1 MAISHRYRQATDNVF
16 HVQRQAVDLRL
27 NKEGK
32 EAVSSRIARIGF
44 DQLAPKVQD
53 VLRARVERLGYLG
66 EFFQCSG
73 VQPDILAPFMEMTE
87 ALKKALPDRLTEAGA
102 LTVATLMENRY
113 ELHQHERLSR
123 KLGFG
128 EEWVAAVER
137 LEPDDAPLLSEAER
151 AVQRLV
157 MAMVRRRGHDVQSEL
172 EGLIDQIGAEQAI
185 AVMFLVG
192 RYITHAMIVNGLQLQ
207 PPVSSIFEKA

>member
-1 MAISHRYRQATDNVF
+1 MYFTCGGKRESIAINLKSR
-16 HVQRQAVDLRL
+16 
-27 NKEGK
+27 EWI
-32 EAVSSRIARIGF
+32 VSSRIERIGF
-44 DQLAPKVQD
+44 DRLAPQVQD

-73 VQPDILAPFMEMTE
+73 VQPDILIPFMEMTE
-87 ALKKALPDRLTEAGA
+87 ALKKVLPDRLTETGA
-102 LTVATLMENRY
+102 LSVATLMENRY

-137 LEPDDAPLLSEAER
+137 MDPDAAPLLSDAER

-157 MAMVRRRGHDVQSEL
+157 MAMVQRRGHDVHPEL
-172 EGLIDQIGAEQAI
+172 EGVIDQIGSAQAI

-192 RYITHAMIVNGLQLQ
+192 RYITHALIVNGLRLK
-207 PPVSSIFEKA
+207 PPVASIFEKA